1 MTVLKTMKLH
11 IHVSEEDEFLLKD
24 LTTKY
29 SEACNALSE
38 YLFQH
43 HFPMNFMVLQ
53 NAMYQTIRDMYGLK
67 SQMTISACKTVTAR
81 YKSIQE
87 QLYKNP
93 YKWKDEDDE
102 WHYETRT
109 LEWLWK
115 PVMFRRP
122 QADLVRNR
130 DYSFVTDKKTGEV
143 LLSLNTLSKRVKVS
157 FDVPDYFEKYFDGT
171 WQFGTGKIV
180 SLMGEWYFHIPMSKE
195 DMEVFDKEKPS
206 HVVGVDRG
214 LRFILTA
221 YDERGKSTFISG
233 KNIMRIRQKYND
245 VRAELQ
251 TKGTKSAKRRLKK
264 LSGRENR
271 WMSDVNHRL
280 SKTLVET
287 YGSGSLFVIEDL
299 KDVSFSNDNLSNQS
313 NKGRNDLRSW
323 AFYQLEQY
331 LTYKAD
337 AVGSCVLKVPAN
349 YTSQRCPKCGRI
361 LKENRHHDKHMYVCD
376 ACGYQSNDDR
386 IGAMNLQML
395 GTLYVSGDEH
405 PRIRKSD

>member
-1 MTVLKTMKLH
+1 MMTVLKTMKLH

-43 HFPMNFMVLQ
+43 DFPMNFMVLQ

-93 YKWKDEDDE
+93 YKWKDEDDK

-195 DMEVFDKEKPS
+195 GEEIFDKEKPS
-206 HVVGVDRG
+206 HVVGIDRG
-214 LRFILTA
+214 LRFILTS

-233 KNIMRIRQKYND
+233 KNVMRIRQKYND
-245 VRAELQ
+245 VRAQLQ
-251 TKGTKSAKRRLKK
+251 AKGTKSAKRRLKK

-313 NKGRNDLRSW
+313 NKGRNNLRSW

-361 LKENRHHDKHMYVCD
+361 L
-376 ACGYQSNDDR
+376 
-386 IGAMNLQML
+386 
-395 GTLYVSGDEH
+395 
-405 PRIRKSD
+405 